1 MDFWLWALLVTICG
15 LLYYYLKKPLD
26 YFKELGI
33 PYLPGWPLLGNMGSI
48 IFRQKTVTDLVQEI
62 YNVHS
67 EAKYVGAFDFMTPV
81 IVLRD
86 PELIKSVTIKDFDNF
101 MDHPSFVVDASV
113 DPLYGRTLLNLSGDI
128 WKKNRSVLTPAFTAN
143 KMKGMFQLMLES
155 ATNLVNYLAEQ
166 KKEDNRMVNTK
177 SLVTMY
183 ATDVLANCAFGVSI
197 NTLKDPQNDFYV
209 YGKEAATVNAVMTA
223 KFFLARSFP
232 QLMKFF
238 QFKYVRPHVTKFYT
252 DIIKMTVTMRD
263 EKNISRPDILQL
275 MMDTRR
281 ADNKHIEMNIT
292 EMTCHAFTFFFGGFD
307 STSTQMCTMAHL
319 LAINPDVQ
327 KRLQEEI
334 DDVMKKTNGSP
345 TYDAVNNMPYL
356 DAVFN
361 ETMRRYTQAGFLDR
375 ICTKTFELPP
385 ALPGGKPFVARP
397 GMNIWIPASG
407 IHLDPKYYDEPE
419 KFDPD
424 RYYKKKVTIND
435 VHNFGFGIGP
445 RACIGIRFAILEAKI
460 LFFLLLSKFNLKPNE
475 KTCIPLEC
483 EKGVFTVVAKGGF
496 WLAIES
502 RS

>member
-1 MDFWLWALLVTICG
+1 MDVWLWTLLVIICG
-15 LLYYYLKKPLD
+15 LLYYYLKKPLN
-26 YFKELGI
+26 YFEELGI
-33 PYLPGWPLLGNMGSI
+33 PYIPGWPVLGNMSSV
-48 IFRQKTVTDLVQEI
+48 IFRRKHINDVVREI

-67 EAKYVGAFDFMTPV
+67 EAKYVGAFDFTTPV

-86 PELIKSVTIKDFDNF
+86 PELIKSITIKDFDNF
-101 MDHPSFVVDASV
+101 VDHRAFIDDSV
-113 DPLYGRTLLNLSGDI
+113 DPLFGGNLFNLSGNR
-128 WKKNRSVLTPAFTAN
+128 WKKNRNVLTPAFTSS
-143 KMKGMFQLMLES
+143 KMKGMFQLMVES

-177 SLVTMY
+177 SLFTMY
-183 ATDVLANCAFGVSI
+183 ANDVLANCAFGVSI
-197 NTLKDPQNDFYV
+197 NTLKDPKNDFYV
-209 YGKEAATVNAVMTA
+209 YGKEATTIDTVLTV
-223 KFFLARSFP
+223 KFLLARSFP
-232 QLMKFF
+232 ELMKFF
-238 QFKYVRPHVTKFYT
+238 QIKFIRAHVSKFFT
-252 DIIKMTVTMRD
+252 DIVKMTVTMRD
-263 EKNISRPDILQL
+263 EKSISRPDMLQL

-281 ADNKHIEMNIT
+281 ADNKHMQMNIT
-292 EMTCHAFTFFFGGFD
+292 EMTSHAFTFFFGGFD
-307 STSTQMCTMAHL
+307 STSTQMCMMAHL

-334 DDVMKKTNGSP
+334 DDVMKETSGTP

-361 ETMRRYTQAGFLDR
+361 ETLRRYTQAGFLDR

-424 RYYKKKVTIND
+424 RYYQKKVTIND
-435 VHNFGFGIGP
+435 VNNLGFGIGP
-445 RACIGIRFAILEAKI
+445 RACIGNRFAILETKI

-475 KTCIPLEC
+475 KTCIPLEY
-483 EKGVFTVVAKGGF
+483 EKGVFAVVAKGGF
-496 WLAIES
+496 WLTIES
-502 RS
+502 RG